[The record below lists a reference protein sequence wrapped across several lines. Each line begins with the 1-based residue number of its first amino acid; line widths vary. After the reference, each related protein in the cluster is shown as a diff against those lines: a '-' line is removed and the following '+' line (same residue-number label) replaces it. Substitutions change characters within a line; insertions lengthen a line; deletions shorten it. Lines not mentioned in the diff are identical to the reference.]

1 MKIGYARV
9 STNEQNLDR
18 QYDQLTAHGCERIF
32 MEKITGSKKERPEL
46 ERMIDILR
54 DGDTVLITE
63 LTRLS
68 RSVKDLFE
76 IVEFIRS
83 KHADIKSLKEPW
95 LDTTTPQG
103 KLLFT
108 IFAGISQF
116 DRDII
121 RQRTLEGLS
130 SARARGR
137 KGGRPKAP
145 SQKMELALKMYDSK
159 DYSIS
164 EIEHASGISKSTLYR
179 YLNISGAIKIT
190 SL

>member
-18 QYDQLTAHGCERIF
+18 QYDQLIAHGCERIF

-54 DGDTVLITE
+54 NGDTVLITE

-76 IVEFIRS
+76 IVEIIRS

-164 EIEHASGISKSTLYR
+164 EIEHASGISNTSVNFYRKIKS
-179 YLNISGAIKIT
+179 
-190 SL
+190 

>member
-9 STNEQNLDR
+9 STNDQNLNR
-18 QYDQLTAHGCERIF
+18 QLDQLFEYGCERIF
-32 MEKITGSKKERPEL
+32 QEKITGSQKERPEL

-54 DGDTVLITE
+54 NGDTVVITE

-76 IVEFIRS
+76 IVETIHSRR
-83 KHADIKSLKEPW
+83 ADIKSLKEPW

-116 DRDII
+116 DREHNTAKDNG
-121 RQRTLEGLS
+121 RTIQCKS
-130 SARARGR
+130 KR
-137 KGGRPKAP
+137 KKRRKA
-145 SQKMELALKMYDSK
+145 KKVFK
-159 DYSIS
+159 RNRTR
-164 EIEHASGISKSTLYR
+164 IEDV
-179 YLNISGAIKIT
+179 
-190 SL
+190 

>member
-9 STNEQNLDR
+9 STNDQNLNR
-18 QYDQLTAHGCERIF
+18 QLDQLFEYGCERIF
-32 MEKITGSKKERPEL
+32 QEKITGSQKERPEL
-46 ERMIDILR
+46 ERMIDILWN
-54 DGDTVLITE
+54 GDTVVITE

-76 IVEFIRS
+76 IVETIHSRR
-83 KHADIKSLKEPW
+83 
-95 LDTTTPQG
+95 DTTTPQG

-121 RQRTLEGLS
+121 RQRTMEGLS

-137 KGGRPKAP
+137 KGGIPI
-145 SQKMELALKMYDSK
+145 SQKDVSCRIKCSRKTENQSMRRYICL
-159 DYSIS
+159 SIS
-164 EIEHASGISKSTLYR
+164 VRH
-179 YLNISGAIKIT
+179 
-190 SL
+190 